1 MLPFKCLILLT
12 GSIIAVQ
19 GWQDCFY
26 CIYVEGLINI
36 GEPSLTSII
45 QSNTPSP
52 EIGAAP
58 SLTPT
63 FRDPKAPN
71 PQDCPGYKAT
81 NVKRDLKGVTA
92 DLTIAGPN
100 CQALYVF

>member
-1 MLPFKCLILLT
+1 MLPFKYLILLT
-12 GSIIAVQ
+12 ASIITVQ
-19 GWQDCFY
+19 GRSKCFC
-26 CIYVEGLINI
+26 CIYVEVLINT
-36 GEPSLTSII
+36 GEPSLTSVI
-45 QSNTPSP
+45 QANTPSP

-63 FRDPKAPN
+63 FRDPKAPS

-100 CQALYVF
+100 CQALYVP